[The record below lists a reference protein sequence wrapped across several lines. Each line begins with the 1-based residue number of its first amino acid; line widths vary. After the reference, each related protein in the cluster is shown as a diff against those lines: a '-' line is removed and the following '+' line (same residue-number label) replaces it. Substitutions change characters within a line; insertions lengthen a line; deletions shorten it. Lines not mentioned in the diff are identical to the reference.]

1 MHVMKVGDMMEAKRK
16 KGSPAQ
22 GEETREMK
30 RDHLKQNWRE
40 SRNGK
45 TLCFGILALML
56 VASVLSNFAAFHF
69 KEALPC
75 NLYLYLAISNIVLFI
90 THQSLSVYFHP
101 ETVSLAT
108 SPVPPLV
115 PHSWRGRIGRQLMLG
130 FEFLTNK
137 LGVTVL
143 CAQLGFILHLFLLSP
158 AEGRLEMSV
167 LDPKLGRPLPEK
179 DYGNSCDNLS
189 QVYDS
194 LYDFFVFVHFTGF
207 MLMAGCM
214 RSFAMPFAV
223 GVFDEL
229 IELSLQHIFPNFREC
244 WWDHFLADIF
254 GANLLGCLT
263 GYLITQ
269 VTDVQPFTWLAP
281 VPVNEPSPKP
291 RLRLFPSPFFSK
303 VYDLFFGSDKRPLF
317 FLAIIFFQRTVG
329 FVIPF
334 AFKYVMWVPVPH
346 IIFIWHGVC
355 QFGLQLRLYAE
366 LYQDLASTYADEQ
379 HAQHHNNG
387 KDRTPT
393 KGSTTTTTKR
403 ISNSDMGIW
412 RYQWRIINVAVLGLE
427 AGFIV
432 KTLLLAYSNLTP
444 PTEIL
449 AIWLFIVI
457 AIAFCLAFSFDKR
470 PKSSRSSSAVKR
482 KMP

>member
-22 GEETREMK
+22 GEETKEMK

-45 TLCFGILALML
+45 TLSFGILALML

-75 NLYLYLAISNIVLFI
+75 NLSLYLAISNIVLFI

-189 QVYDS
+189 QVHYHHMDS
-194 LYDFFVFVHFTGF
+194 LRG
-207 MLMAGCM
+207 
-214 RSFAMPFAV
+214 S
-223 GVFDEL
+223 
-229 IELSLQHIFPNFREC
+229 LSLSRAC
-244 WWDHFLADIF
+244 VL
-254 GANLLGCLT
+254 
-263 GYLITQ
+263 
-269 VTDVQPFTWLAP
+269 TWLVVGGAGAALG
-281 VPVNEPSPKP
+281 V
-291 RLRLFPSPFFSK
+291 RLALRLLR
-303 VYDLFFGSDKRPLF
+303 VRALHRVH
-317 FLAIIFFQRTVG
+317 A
-329 FVIPF
+329 
-334 AFKYVMWVPVPH
+334 
-346 IIFIWHGVC
+346 HG
-355 QFGLQLRLYAE
+355 GL
-366 LYQDLASTYADEQ
+366 
-379 HAQHHNNG
+379 HA
-387 KDRTPT
+387 
-393 KGSTTTTTKR
+393 
-403 ISNSDMGIW
+403 
-412 RYQWRIINVAVLGLE
+412 
-427 AGFIV
+427 
-432 KTLLLAYSNLTP
+432 
-444 PTEIL
+444 
-449 AIWLFIVI
+449 
-457 AIAFCLAFSFDKR
+457 
-470 PKSSRSSSAVKR
+470 
-482 KMP
+482 